1 MSRYIKFFDA
11 ATTMCFLLRDKKYWW
26 NTKKYRVRLKKTSKI
41 KKSDS
46 SPVFDDTGSKWFK
59 TKKNLI
65 VIKKTKNYYGK
76 LHNKRVGQVFV

>member
-26 NTKKYRVRLKKTSKI
+26 NTKKYRIKKTSKI

-65 VIKKTKNYYGK
+65 VIKKKKK
-76 LHNKRVGQVFV
+76 LSWKTTQ